1 MNPNSPFYERTSILI
16 GEQGLNKLAS
26 KHVLIVGLGGVGGA
40 TTEAMARIGVGTI
53 TLLDHDVV
61 GLSNLNRQLITLQ
74 SNVGEKKTKVA
85 AARIASINPDTIV
98 HIHDGFIHPD
108 NVAELLAE
116 MQPDYVLDCIDSV
129 VCKAAL
135 VHACQQAGIPVV
147 SALGAGGRI
156 DVRKVQI
163 TTLNKTEICGLARA
177 LRGRLRK
184 LGGDL
189 CYPVV
194 FSSEPAVN
202 ALPHEPI
209 PGDPNARPRATNG
222 TISYLPNI
230 FGFMAAGVAIEH
242 MLADHNCTK
251 PGRDEKLLG

>member
-1 MNPNSPFYERTSILI
+1 MNHSSPFYERTSILI

-40 TTEAMARIGVGTI
+40 ATEAMGRIGVGKL

-74 SNVGEKKTKVA
+74 NNIGEKKTAVA
-85 AARIASINPDTIV
+85 AARIASINPDTTV
-98 HIHDGFIHPD
+98 EIHDGFIHPD
-108 NVAELLAE
+108 NVAELLAGLK
-116 MQPDYVLDCIDSV
+116 PDYVLDCIDSV

-135 VHACQQAGIPVV
+135 VYACQQAGIPVV
-147 SALGAGGRI
+147 TALGAGGRI
-156 DVRKVQI
+156 DVSKVQI
-163 TTLNKTEICGLARA
+163 TTLNKTETCGLARA

-184 LGGDL
+184 LGGNL
-189 CYPVV
+189 KYPVV

-209 PGDPNARPRATNG
+209 PGDPDARPRATNG

-230 FGFMAAGVAIEH
+230 FGFMTAGFAIQQ
-242 MLADHNCTK
+242 MLQEDDC
-251 PGRDEKLLG
+251 

>member
-1 MNPNSPFYERTSILI
+1 MNHDSPFYERSGILI
-16 GEQGLNKLAS
+16 GKEGLQKLAS

-40 TTEAMARIGVGTI
+40 ATEAMARIGVGTI

-74 SNVGEKKTKVA
+74 NNIGEKKTAVA
-85 AARIASINPDTIV
+85 AERIASINPDTKV
-98 HIHDGFIHPD
+98 NIHDGFIHPE
-108 NVAELLAE
+108 NVAALLAE
-116 MQPDYVLDCIDSV
+116 MKPDYVLDCIDSV

-135 VHACQQAGIPVV
+135 VFACQQANIPVV
-147 SALGAGGRI
+147 TALGAGGRI
-156 DVRKVQI
+156 DVSKVEI

-184 LGGDL
+184 LGGNL
-189 CYPVV
+189 KYPVV
-194 FSSEPAVN
+194 FSSEPAIN

-209 PGDPNARPRATNG
+209 PGDPNARPRAING

-230 FGFMAAGVAIEH
+230 FGFMTAGYAIQQ
-242 MLADHNCTK
+242 MLEEDNH
-251 PGRDEKLLG
+251 